1 MTAPSLT
8 DLAKAGFA
16 NLSESRALV
25 DELARDHG
33 VPIDALLDSVVD
45 TADPDRSVI
54 ELERLFRTGSAASH
68 VAPLI
73 ADPQAFARLLR
84 VLGGS
89 AGLSSFLQRHPTSLA
104 ILATETEIPTADAL
118 RASLLKSVSERAGV
132 ARLTGDE
139 ARTALRVRYREELL
153 RIASCD
159 FSAEDPVALVEDISR
174 ALAHL
179 ADATLE
185 AALSLARA
193 DVLDS
198 SITAADV
205 ALVRF
210 AIIGMGKCGALE
222 LNYISDV
229 DVIFVA
235 ESSDENSLST
245 ERALTIATKLAQH
258 VMRIV
263 FEAGFEP
270 GLWEVDANL
279 RPEGKAGA
287 LVRTLESHRAY
298 YERWAKNWEFQALLK
313 ARPVAGERDL
323 GQQYVETLAPFVWKS
338 ASRPEFVE
346 QVQAMRER
354 VTAHIPAEDV
364 DYQIKL
370 GPGGLRDVE
379 FTVQLLQLVHGQ
391 IDESVR
397 TRGTLESLA
406 ALAEKGYV
414 GRPEASSFGENY
426 RVLRTLE
433 HRIQLRDLART
444 HLMPRSEEAVRAIA
458 RGSRIAST
466 STELLDFWQRVK
478 LEVRNLHERLFYRP
492 LLAAVATLPDEAI
505 AITSEQAES
514 RLAAIGFRD
523 PRTALTHIAALTT
536 GLRRR
541 ADIQRALL
549 PVLLKWLAEGPNP
562 DSGLLTFRRISET
575 LGDSPWFLRML
586 RDSSGAASRLMTILS
601 GSRYV
606 TDLIERIPEAVAWLD
621 DDADLVPRD
630 IDSVSAEIDA
640 VVERH
645 SGEDGGS
652 EARKALHSIRH
663 RENLR
668 VAMGSILGVNSDELT
683 SRGLSSIMEATLD
696 GALRIASREEALNP
710 EMAIIAMGRFGGQET
725 GFGSDADVMF
735 VYRDTS
741 EMSGN
746 EATRRA
752 ERIVARVKEILED
765 HRLPFD
771 LDTDLRPE
779 GKNGVVVRSLDS
791 YAAYYTRWSLSWEA
805 QALLRARPALGDLDL
820 MRQFTAVIEPVRYPV
835 TVTDDD
841 LREIRRIKARVEKER
856 LPQGA
861 DPARHLKL
869 GRGSLSDVE
878 WLVQL
883 WQLQHAHAHPALK
896 STSTQ
901 LAMSAAVDASLV
913 RRTDADVLMAAWS
926 LASRIR
932 SACTLWGASTSD
944 MLPLDRG
951 DLDGIARLL
960 GYPPNSAARLEEDYL
975 SATRRARSTFERLFF
990 GV

>member
-54 ELERLFRTGSAASH
+54 ELERLFRAGSAASQI
-68 VAPLI
+68 APLI

-89 AGLSSFLQRHPTSLA
+89 AGLSSFLQRHPTALA

-118 RASLLKSVSERAGV
+118 RTTLLKSVSARTGV
-132 ARLTGDE
+132 ARLIGDE

-193 DVLDS
+193 DILDS

-205 ALVRF
+205 AQVRF

-229 DVIFVA
+229 DVTFVA
-235 ESSDENSLST
+235 ESRDENLLST

-313 ARPVAGERDL
+313 ARPVAGDNDL
-323 GQQYVETLAPFVWKS
+323 GQRYVETLAPFVWKS

-414 GRPEASSFGENY
+414 GRPEASSFGQNY

-466 STELLDFWQRVK
+466 SAELLDFWQHVK

-505 AITSEQAES
+505 AITSEQAET

-606 TDLIERIPEAVAWLD
+606 ADLIERIPEAVAWLD
-621 DDADLVPRD
+621 DDAELVPRD

-696 GALRIASREEALNP
+696 GALRIASRDEVLNP

-725 GFGSDADVMF
+725 GFGSDADVIF

-741 EMSGN
+741 EIAGN

-805 QALLRARPALGDLDL
+805 QALLRARPALGNRDL

-835 TVTDDD
+835 NVTDDD

-896 STSTQ
+896 TTSTQ
-901 LAMSAAVDASLV
+901 LAMSAAVTASLV
-913 RRTDADVLMAAWS
+913 SRTDADVLMAAWS

-944 MLPLDRG
+944 TLPLDRG

-975 SATRRARSTFERLFF
+975 SATRRSRSTFEHLFF

>member
-1 MTAPSLT
+1 MTVPSLT
-8 DLAKAGFA
+8 ELAKAGFA

-25 DELARDHG
+25 EELSRDHG
-33 VPIDALLDSVVD
+33 VSSDVLFNSIGD

-54 ELERLFRTGSAASH
+54 ELERLFRAGSAATF
-68 VAPLI
+68 VEPLLTGTES
-73 ADPQAFARLLR
+73 FARLLR
-84 VLGGS
+84 ILGGS
-89 AGLSSFLQRHPTSLA
+89 SGLASFLQRHPSSA
-104 ILATETEIPTADAL
+104 AMLATASEIPSADEL
-118 RASLLKSVSERAGV
+118 RASLLKSVSARSGV
-132 ARLTGDE
+132 AHITGE
-139 ARTALRVRYREELL
+139 QARTALRVRYREELL

-159 FSAEDPVALVEDISR
+159 LSAEDPVGLVHDISR
-174 ALAHL
+174 ALAYL

-185 AALSLARA
+185 AALAIARA
-193 DVLDS
+193 DIVDS
-198 SITAADV
+198 SISAADV
-205 ALVRF
+205 AQVRF
-210 AIIGMGKCGALE
+210 AVIGMGKCGALE

-235 ESSDENSLST
+235 ESSDEQALST

-263 FEAGFEP
+263 FEAGSEP

-313 ARPVAGERDL
+313 ARPVAGDAQL
-323 GQQYVETLAPFVWKS
+323 GKRYVETLSPYVWKS

-354 VTAHIPAEDV
+354 VTAHIPVEDV

-391 IDESVR
+391 TDESVR
-397 TRGTLESLA
+397 SRGTLESLA

-414 GRPEASSFGENY
+414 GRPEAISFGQNY
-426 RVLRTLE
+426 RILRTLE

-444 HLMPRSEEAVRAIA
+444 HLMPRQEEAVRAIA
-458 RGSRIAST
+458 RGSRLAGT
-466 STELLDFWQRVK
+466 ATELQDVWQRVK

-505 AITSEQAES
+505 AITSGQAES

-523 PRTALTHIAALTT
+523 PRTALMHIAALTT

-562 DSGLLTFRRISET
+562 DSGLLTFRRLSEK

-606 TDLIERIPEAVAWLD
+606 ADLIERIPEAVAWLD
-621 DDADLVPRD
+621 DDAELIPRD
-630 IDSVSAEIDA
+630 IASVRSEIDA

-645 SGEDGGS
+645 SGVDGAE
-652 EARKALHSIRH
+652 EARKAIHSIRH

-668 VAMGSILGVNSDELT
+668 VAMGSILGVNSDVLT
-683 SRGLSSIMEATLD
+683 SSGLSSIMEATLA
-696 GALRIASREEALNP
+696 GALRLALRDEELNP

-735 VYRDTS
+735 VYRDTT
-741 EMSGN
+741 EIDDN

-752 ERIVARVKEILED
+752 ERIVARIKEILED

-779 GKNGVVVRSLDS
+779 GKNGVVVRSLES

-805 QALLRARPALGDLDL
+805 QALLRARPSIGNESL
-820 MRQFTAVIEPVRYPV
+820 MEEFTNVIEPVRYPAAI
-835 TVTDDD
+835 TDDD

-883 WQLQHAHAHPALK
+883 IQLQYAHAHPELK
-896 STSTQ
+896 TTSTQ

-913 RRTDADVLMAAWS
+913 SRTDADVLMAAWN

-932 SACTLWGASTSD
+932 SACTLWGVSTSD

-951 DLDGIARLL
+951 DLDGVARLL

-975 SATRRARSTFERLFF
+975 SATRRARSTFERLFY
-990 GV
+990 GM

>member
-25 DELARDHG
+25 DELAREHG
-33 VPIDALLDSVVD
+33 VPVDVLLESVVD

-54 ELERLFRTGSAASH
+54 ELERLCRSGSTVSYLVPFMAKPES
-68 VAPLI
+68 
-73 ADPQAFARLLR
+73 FSRLLR

-89 AGLSSFLQRHPTSLA
+89 AGLASFLQRHPTSLA
-104 ILATETEIPTADAL
+104 ILLSGTGLPTADAL
-118 RASLLKSVSERAGV
+118 RDSLLESVSVRAGV
-132 ARLTGDE
+132 ARLSGE
-139 ARTALRVRYREELL
+139 QARTALRVRYREQLL
-153 RIASCD
+153 GIASCD
-159 FSAEDPVALVEDISR
+159 LSADDPVALVDSIAR

-179 ADATLE
+179 ADAALE
-185 AALSLARA
+185 AALAVARA
-193 DVLDS
+193 DIVDGT
-198 SITAADV
+198 ITEADV

-222 LNYISDV
+222 LNYVSDV

-235 ESSDENSLST
+235 ESSDEDSLST

-263 FEAGFEP
+263 FEAGPEP

-287 LVRTLESHRAY
+287 LVRTLDSHRAY

-313 ARPVAGERDL
+313 ARPVAGDQEL
-323 GQQYVETLAPFVWKS
+323 GQRYVETLAPFVWRS

-354 VTAHIPAEDV
+354 VTAHIPADDV
-364 DYQIKL
+364 DFQIKL

-391 IDESVR
+391 TDESVR
-397 TRGTLESLA
+397 SRGTLESLA
-406 ALAEKGYV
+406 ALAERGYV
-414 GRPEASSFGENY
+414 GRPEASSFGQNY

-433 HRIQLRDLART
+433 HRIQLRDLSRT

-458 RGSRIAST
+458 RGSRLAST

-478 LEVRNLHERLFYRP
+478 HEVRNLHERLFYRP

-541 ADIQRALL
+541 SDIQRALL

-562 DSGLLTFRRISET
+562 DAGLLTFRRISEK

-601 GSRYV
+601 GSHYV
-606 TDLIERIPEAVAWLD
+606 ADLIERIPEAVAWLD

-630 IDSVSAEIDA
+630 IDSVSSEIDA

-645 SGEDGGS
+645 DGDEGAS
-652 EARKALHSIRH
+652 EARKAIHSIRH

-668 VAMGSILGVNSDELT
+668 IAMGSILGVNSDALT
-683 SRGLSSIMEATLD
+683 SSGLSSVMEATLD
-696 GALRIASREEALNP
+696 GSLRLASRDESINP
-710 EMAIIAMGRFGGQET
+710 EMAIVAMGRFGGQET

-741 EMSGN
+741 VISGN

-765 HRLPFD
+765 QRLPFD

-779 GKNGVVVRSLDS
+779 GKNGVVVRSLES

-805 QALLRARPALGDLDL
+805 QALLRARPAIGELSLLSD
-820 MRQFTAVIEPVRYPV
+820 FAAVIEPVRYPAAI
-835 TVTDDD
+835 TDDD

-869 GRGSLSDVE
+869 GRGSLSDIE

-883 WQLQHAHAHPALK
+883 LQLQHAHAHPELK
-896 STSTQ
+896 TTSTKI
-901 LAMSAAVDASLV
+901 AMSAAVDASLV
-913 RRTDADVLMAAWS
+913 SRTDADVLMAAWEI
-926 LASRIR
+926 ASRIR
-932 SACTLWGASTSD
+932 SACTLWGVSTSD

>member
-1 MTAPSLT
+1 VTAPSLT

-25 DELARDHG
+25 DELAREHG
-33 VPIDALLDSVVD
+33 VPVDVLLESVVD

-54 ELERLFRTGSAASH
+54 ELERLCRSGSTMSH
-68 VAPLI
+68 LVPFMAKPES
-73 ADPQAFARLLR
+73 FSRLLR

-89 AGLSSFLQRHPTSLA
+89 AGLATFLQRHPTSLA
-104 ILATETEIPTADAL
+104 ILLSDNGLPTADAL
-118 RASLLKSVSERAGV
+118 RDSLLKSVSVRAGV
-132 ARLTGDE
+132 ARRSGE
-139 ARTALRVRYREELL
+139 QARTALRVRYREQLL
-153 RIASCD
+153 GIASCD
-159 FSAEDPVALVEDISR
+159 LSTDDPVALVDSIAR

-179 ADATLE
+179 ADAALE
-185 AALSLARA
+185 AALAVARA
-193 DVLDS
+193 DIVDGT
-198 SITAADV
+198 ITEADV

-222 LNYISDV
+222 LNYVSDV

-235 ESSDENSLST
+235 ESSDEDSLST

-263 FEAGFEP
+263 FEAGPEP

-287 LVRTLESHRAY
+287 LVRTLDSHRAY

-313 ARPVAGERDL
+313 ARPVAGDQEL
-323 GQQYVETLAPFVWKS
+323 GQRYVETLAPFVWRS

-354 VTAHIPAEDV
+354 VTAHIPADDV
-364 DYQIKL
+364 DFQIKL

-391 IDESVR
+391 TDESVR
-397 TRGTLESLA
+397 SRGTLESLA
-406 ALAEKGYV
+406 ALAERGYV
-414 GRPEASSFGENY
+414 GRPEASSFGQNY

-433 HRIQLRDLART
+433 HRIQLRDLSRT

-458 RGSRIAST
+458 RGSRLAST

-478 LEVRNLHERLFYRP
+478 HEVRNLHERLFYRP

-541 ADIQRALL
+541 SDIQRALL

-562 DSGLLTFRRISET
+562 DAGLLTFRRISEK

-601 GSRYV
+601 GSHYV
-606 TDLIERIPEAVAWLD
+606 ADLIERIPEAVAWLD

-630 IDSVSAEIDA
+630 IDSVSSEIDA

-645 SGEDGGS
+645 DGDEGAS
-652 EARKALHSIRH
+652 EARKAIHSIRH

-668 VAMGSILGVNSDELT
+668 IAMGSILGVNSDALT
-683 SRGLSSIMEATLD
+683 SSGLSSVMEATLD
-696 GALRIASREEALNP
+696 GALRLASRDESINP
-710 EMAIIAMGRFGGQET
+710 EMAIVAMGRFGGQET

-741 EMSGN
+741 VISGN

-765 HRLPFD
+765 QRLPFD

-779 GKNGVVVRSLDS
+779 GKNGVVVRSLES

-805 QALLRARPALGDLDL
+805 QALLRARPAIGELSLLSD
-820 MRQFTAVIEPVRYPV
+820 FAAVIEPVRYPAAI
-835 TVTDDD
+835 TDED

-869 GRGSLSDVE
+869 GRGSLSDIE

-883 WQLQHAHAHPALK
+883 LQLQHAHAHPELK
-896 STSTQ
+896 TTSTKI
-901 LAMSAAVDASLV
+901 AMSAAVDASLV
-913 RRTDADVLMAAWS
+913 SRTDADVLMAAWEI
-926 LASRIR
+926 ASRIR
-932 SACTLWGASTSD
+932 SACTLWGVSTSD

>member
-25 DELARDHG
+25 DELAREHG
-33 VPIDALLDSVVD
+33 MPVDVLLESVVD

-54 ELERLFRTGSAASH
+54 ELERLCRSGSTMSH
-68 VAPLI
+68 LVPFMAKPES
-73 ADPQAFARLLR
+73 FSRLLR

-89 AGLSSFLQRHPTSLA
+89 AGLASFLQRHPTSLA
-104 ILATETEIPTADAL
+104 ILLSDTGLPTADAL
-118 RASLLKSVSERAGV
+118 RDSLLKSVSVRAGV
-132 ARLTGDE
+132 ARRSGE
-139 ARTALRVRYREELL
+139 QARTALRVRYREQLL
-153 RIASCD
+153 GIASCD
-159 FSAEDPVALVEDISR
+159 LSADDPVALVDSIAR

-179 ADATLE
+179 ADAALE
-185 AALSLARA
+185 AALAVARA
-193 DVLDS
+193 DIVDGT
-198 SITAADV
+198 ITEADV

-222 LNYISDV
+222 LNYVSDV

-235 ESSDENSLST
+235 ESSDEDSLST

-263 FEAGFEP
+263 FEAGPEP

-287 LVRTLESHRAY
+287 LVRTLDSHRAY

-313 ARPVAGERDL
+313 ARPVAGDQEL
-323 GQQYVETLAPFVWKS
+323 GQRYVETLAPFVWRS

-354 VTAHIPAEDV
+354 VTAHIPADDV
-364 DYQIKL
+364 DFQIKL

-391 IDESVR
+391 TDESVR
-397 TRGTLESLA
+397 SRGTLESLA
-406 ALAEKGYV
+406 ALAERGYV
-414 GRPEASSFGENY
+414 GRPEASSFGQNY

-433 HRIQLRDLART
+433 HRIQLRDLSRT

-458 RGSRIAST
+458 RGSRLAST

-478 LEVRNLHERLFYRP
+478 HEVRNLHERLFYRP

-541 ADIQRALL
+541 SDIQRALL

-562 DSGLLTFRRISET
+562 DAGLLTFRRISEK

-601 GSRYV
+601 GSHYV
-606 TDLIERIPEAVAWLD
+606 ADLIERIPEAVAWLD

-630 IDSVSAEIDA
+630 IDSVSSEIDA

-645 SGEDGGS
+645 DGDEGAS
-652 EARKALHSIRH
+652 EARKAIHSIRH

-668 VAMGSILGVNSDELT
+668 IAMGSILGVNSDALT
-683 SRGLSSIMEATLD
+683 SSGLSSVMEATLD
-696 GALRIASREEALNP
+696 GALRLASRDESINP
-710 EMAIIAMGRFGGQET
+710 EMAIVAMGRFGGQET

-741 EMSGN
+741 VISGN

-765 HRLPFD
+765 QRLPFD

-779 GKNGVVVRSLDS
+779 GKNGVVVRSLES
-791 YAAYYTRWSLSWEA
+791 YGAYYTRWSLSWEA
-805 QALLRARPALGDLDL
+805 QALLRARPAIGELSLLSD
-820 MRQFTAVIEPVRYPV
+820 FAAVIEPVRYPAAI
-835 TVTDDD
+835 TDED

-869 GRGSLSDVE
+869 GRGSLSDIE

-883 WQLQHAHAHPALK
+883 LQLQHAHAHPELK
-896 STSTQ
+896 TTSTKI
-901 LAMSAAVDASLV
+901 AMSAAVDASLV
-913 RRTDADVLMAAWS
+913 SRSDADVLMAAWEI
-926 LASRIR
+926 ASRIR
-932 SACTLWGASTSD
+932 SACTLWGVSTSD

-975 SATRRARSTFERLFF
+975 GATRRARSTFERLFF

>member
-25 DELARDHG
+25 DELAREHG
-33 VPIDALLDSVVD
+33 VPVDVLLESVVD

-54 ELERLFRTGSAASH
+54 ELERLCRSGSTMSH
-68 VAPLI
+68 LVPFMVK
-73 ADPQAFARLLR
+73 PESFSRLLR

-89 AGLSSFLQRHPTSLA
+89 AGLASFLQRHPTSLA
-104 ILATETEIPTADAL
+104 ILLSDTGIPTADAL
-118 RASLLKSVSERAGV
+118 RDSLLKSVSVRAGV
-132 ARLTGDE
+132 ARLSGE
-139 ARTALRVRYREELL
+139 QARTALRVRYREQLL
-153 RIASCD
+153 GIASCD
-159 FSAEDPVALVEDISR
+159 LSADDPVALVDSIAR

-179 ADATLE
+179 ADAALE
-185 AALSLARA
+185 AALAVARA
-193 DVLDS
+193 DIVDGT
-198 SITAADV
+198 ITEADV

-222 LNYISDV
+222 LNYVSDV

-263 FEAGFEP
+263 FEAGPEP

-287 LVRTLESHRAY
+287 LVRTLDSHRAY

-313 ARPVAGERDL
+313 ARPVAGDQEL
-323 GQQYVETLAPFVWKS
+323 GQRYVETLAPFVWRS

-354 VTAHIPAEDV
+354 VTAHIPADDV
-364 DYQIKL
+364 DFQIKL

-391 IDESVR
+391 TDESVR
-397 TRGTLESLA
+397 SRGTLESLA
-406 ALAEKGYV
+406 ALAERGYV
-414 GRPEASSFGENY
+414 GRPEASSFGQNY

-433 HRIQLRDLART
+433 HRIQLRDLSRT

-458 RGSRIAST
+458 RGSRLAST

-478 LEVRNLHERLFYRP
+478 HEVRNLHERLFYRP

-541 ADIQRALL
+541 SDIQRALL

-562 DSGLLTFRRISET
+562 DAGLLTFRRISEK

-601 GSRYV
+601 GSHYV
-606 TDLIERIPEAVAWLD
+606 ADLIERIPEAVAWLD

-630 IDSVSAEIDA
+630 IDSVSSEIDA

-645 SGEDGGS
+645 DGDEGAS
-652 EARKALHSIRH
+652 EARKAIHSIRH

-668 VAMGSILGVNSDELT
+668 IAMGSILGVNSDALT
-683 SRGLSSIMEATLD
+683 SSGLSSVMEATLD
-696 GALRIASREEALNP
+696 GALRLASRDESINP
-710 EMAIIAMGRFGGQET
+710 EMAIVAMGRFGGQET

-741 EMSGN
+741 VISGN

-765 HRLPFD
+765 QRLPFD

-779 GKNGVVVRSLDS
+779 GKNGVVVRSLES

-805 QALLRARPALGDLDL
+805 QALLRARPAIGELSLLSD
-820 MRQFTAVIEPVRYPV
+820 FAAVIEPVRYPAAI
-835 TVTDDD
+835 TDDD

-869 GRGSLSDVE
+869 GRGSLSDIE

-883 WQLQHAHAHPALK
+883 LQLQHAHAHPELK
-896 STSTQ
+896 TTSTKI
-901 LAMSAAVDASLV
+901 AMSAAVDASLV
-913 RRTDADVLMAAWS
+913 SRTDADVLMAAWEI
-926 LASRIR
+926 ASRIR
-932 SACTLWGASTSD
+932 SACTLWGVSTSD

>member
-1 MTAPSLT
+1 MTVTSLT
-8 DLAKAGFA
+8 DLARAGFA

-25 DELARDHG
+25 DELSREHG
-33 VPIDALLDSVVD
+33 VPASALLDSIVD
-45 TADPDRSVI
+45 TADPDRAVI
-54 ELERLFRTGSAASH
+54 ELERLFRAGSAASH
-68 VAPLI
+68 IAPLI
-73 ADPQAFARLLR
+73 ATPTSFARLLR

-89 AGLSSFLQRHPTSLA
+89 SGLASFLQRHPSSLA
-104 ILATETEIPTADAL
+104 LLDTETEIPTSDAL
-118 RASLLKSVSERAGV
+118 RVSLLKSVSARAGV
-132 ARLTGDE
+132 ARLTGE
-139 ARTALRVRYREELL
+139 QARTALRVHYRDELL
-153 RIASCD
+153 GIASCD
-159 FSAEDPVALVEDISR
+159 LSAQDPVALVDEVSR

-185 AALSLARA
+185 AALAVARA
-193 DVLDS
+193 DIVDAAT
-198 SITAADV
+198 TAADV
-205 ALVRF
+205 AHVRF

-222 LNYISDV
+222 LNYVSDV

-235 ESSDENSLST
+235 ETSDEEALST

-263 FEAGFEP
+263 FEAGHEP

-313 ARPVAGERDL
+313 ARPVAGDINL
-323 GQQYVETLAPFVWKS
+323 GQRYVDALAPFVWRS

-391 IDESVR
+391 TDESVR
-397 TRGTLESLA
+397 SRGTLESLA

-414 GRPEASSFGENY
+414 GRPEASSFGRNY

-444 HLMPRSEEAVRAIA
+444 HLMPRSEEAIRAIA
-458 RGSRIAST
+458 RGSRLAST
-466 STELLDFWQRVK
+466 STELLDFWQGVK

-541 ADIQRALL
+541 SDIQRALL

-562 DSGLLTFRRISET
+562 DAGLLTFRRISEK

-586 RDSSGAASRLMTILS
+586 RDSSGAASRLMAILS
-601 GSRYV
+601 GSHYV
-606 TDLIERIPEAVAWLD
+606 ADLIERIPEAVAWLD
-621 DDADLVPRD
+621 DDADLVPRA
-630 IDSVSAEIDA
+630 IDGVRTEIDA

-645 SGEDGGS
+645 GGEDGATD
-652 EARKALHSIRH
+652 ARKAIHSIRH

-668 VAMGSILGVNSDELT
+668 VAMGSILGVNNDSLT
-683 SRGLSSIMEATLD
+683 SHGLSSIMEATLD
-696 GALRIASREEALNP
+696 GALRLALRTEPINP
-710 EMAIIAMGRFGGQET
+710 AMAIVAMGRFGGQET

-735 VYRDTS
+735 VYRDTP
-741 EMSGN
+741 ELTGN
-746 EATRRA
+746 DATRRA
-752 ERIVARVKEILED
+752 ERIVAQVKEILED

-779 GKNGVVVRSLDS
+779 GKNGVVVRSVES

-805 QALLRARPALGDLDL
+805 QALLRARPAIGDLAL
-820 MRQFTAVIEPVRYPV
+820 MEDFTEIIEPVRYPSAI
-835 TVTDDD
+835 TEDD

-883 WQLQHAHAHPALK
+883 LQLQHAHAHPQLK
-896 STSTQ
+896 TTSTQ
-901 LAMSAAVDASLV
+901 LAMSAAVHASLV
-913 RRTDADVLMAAWS
+913 SSTDADVLMAAWEI
-926 LASRIR
+926 AARIR
-932 SACTLWGASTSD
+932 SACTLWGVSTSD

-975 SATRRARSTFERLFF
+975 SATRRARSTFERLFY

>member
-1 MTAPSLT
+1 VTAPSLT

-25 DELARDHG
+25 DELAREHG
-33 VPIDALLDSVVD
+33 VPVDVLLESVVD

-54 ELERLFRTGSAASH
+54 ELERLCRSGSTMSH
-68 VAPLI
+68 LVPFMVK
-73 ADPQAFARLLR
+73 PESFSRLLR

-89 AGLSSFLQRHPTSLA
+89 AGLASFLQRHPTSLA
-104 ILATETEIPTADAL
+104 ILLSDTGIPTADAL
-118 RASLLKSVSERAGV
+118 RDSLLKSVSVRAGV
-132 ARLTGDE
+132 ARLSGE
-139 ARTALRVRYREELL
+139 QARTALRVRYREQLL
-153 RIASCD
+153 GIASCD
-159 FSAEDPVALVEDISR
+159 LSADDPVALVDSIAR

-179 ADATLE
+179 ADAALE
-185 AALSLARA
+185 AALAVARA
-193 DVLDS
+193 DIVDGT
-198 SITAADV
+198 ITEADV

-222 LNYISDV
+222 LNYVSDV

-263 FEAGFEP
+263 FEAGPEP

-287 LVRTLESHRAY
+287 LVRTLDSHRAY

-313 ARPVAGERDL
+313 ARPVAGDQEL
-323 GQQYVETLAPFVWKS
+323 GQRYVETLAPFVWRS

-354 VTAHIPAEDV
+354 VTAHIPADDV
-364 DYQIKL
+364 DFQIKL

-391 IDESVR
+391 TDESVR
-397 TRGTLESLA
+397 SRGTLESLA
-406 ALAEKGYV
+406 ALAERGYV
-414 GRPEASSFGENY
+414 GRPEASSFGQNY

-433 HRIQLRDLART
+433 HRIQLRDLSRT

-458 RGSRIAST
+458 RGSRLAST

-478 LEVRNLHERLFYRP
+478 HEVRNLHERLFYRP

-541 ADIQRALL
+541 SDIQRALL

-562 DSGLLTFRRISET
+562 DAGLLTFRRISEK

-601 GSRYV
+601 GSHYV
-606 TDLIERIPEAVAWLD
+606 ADLIERIPEAVAWLD

-630 IDSVSAEIDA
+630 IDSVSSEIDA

-645 SGEDGGS
+645 DGDEGAS
-652 EARKALHSIRH
+652 EARKAIHSIRH

-668 VAMGSILGVNSDELT
+668 IAMGSILGVNSDALT
-683 SRGLSSIMEATLD
+683 SSGLSSVMEATLD
-696 GALRIASREEALNP
+696 GALRLASRDESINP
-710 EMAIIAMGRFGGQET
+710 EMAIVAMGRFGGQET

-741 EMSGN
+741 VISGN

-765 HRLPFD
+765 QRLPFD

-779 GKNGVVVRSLDS
+779 GKNGVVVRSLES

-805 QALLRARPALGDLDL
+805 QALLRARPAIGELSLLSD
-820 MRQFTAVIEPVRYPV
+820 FAAVIEPVRYPAAI
-835 TVTDDD
+835 TDDD

-869 GRGSLSDVE
+869 GRGSLSDIE

-883 WQLQHAHAHPALK
+883 LQLQHAHAHPELK
-896 STSTQ
+896 TTSTKI
-901 LAMSAAVDASLV
+901 AMSAAVDASLV
-913 RRTDADVLMAAWS
+913 SRTDADVLMAAWEI
-926 LASRIR
+926 ASRIR
-932 SACTLWGASTSD
+932 SACTLWGVSTSD